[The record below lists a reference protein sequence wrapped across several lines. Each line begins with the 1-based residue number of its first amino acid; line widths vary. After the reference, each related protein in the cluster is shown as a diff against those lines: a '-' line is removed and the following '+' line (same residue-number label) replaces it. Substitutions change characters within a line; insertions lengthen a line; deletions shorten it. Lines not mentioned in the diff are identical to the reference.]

1 VADIRT
7 PLTAYTPLVWL
18 VDLRSGRSALATSC
32 LAARLL
38 ALCWNRRYPA
48 ALWVWGPSS
57 GRN

>member
-1 VADIRT
+1 
-7 PLTAYTPLVWL
+7 LPLVEYIAPVWV
-18 VDLRSGRSALATSC
+18 VDLRSGHWTITTSR

-38 ALCWNRRYPA
+38 ALRWNRRYHA